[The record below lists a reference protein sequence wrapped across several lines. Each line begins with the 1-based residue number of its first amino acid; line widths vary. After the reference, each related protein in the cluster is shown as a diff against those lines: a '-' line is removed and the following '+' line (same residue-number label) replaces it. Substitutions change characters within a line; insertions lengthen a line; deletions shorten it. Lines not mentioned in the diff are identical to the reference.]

1 MRYGDSDARQKAKT
15 SIRTIMDVGMGLFYV
30 ILGGLL
36 LINKSFAGNA
46 VPPWVAY
53 LLGGMMLLGGGFRFV
68 RGVKVL
74 VNKDE

>member
-1 MRYGDSDARQKAKT
+1 MRYGDSDARQKAKS

-36 LINKSFAGNA
+36 LVNKSFAGNA
-46 VPPWVAY
+46 VPAWIAY
-53 LLGGMMLLGGGFRFV
+53 LLGGMMLFGGGYRFM

-74 VNKDE
+74 LSKGE